1 MDYDPVKVLL
11 DSAKDSFDTAE
22 QLFVLKKYHH
32 SLFFFHLSIEK
43 VLKALCQQKTN
54 QPAPPIHN
62 LTRLATTAGLTIND
76 EQIEQLDEISSYNVT
91 ARYDDYKRSFYKKA
105 SKEYTET
112 WRIKVLDMYSYL
124 LTLIK

>member
-1 MDYDPVKVLL
+1 MDYNPVKILV

-32 SLFFFHLSIEK
+32 SLFFFHLTIEK
-43 VLKALCQQKTN
+43 ALKALCQQNTKL
-54 QPAPPIHN
+54 PAPPIHN
-62 LTRLATTAGLTIND
+62 LTRLAATAGLKINE
-76 EQIEQLDEISSYNVT
+76 EQVKQLDEISSYNVT

-105 SKEYTET
+105 SKEYTEE
-112 WRIKVLDMYSYL
+112 WRTKILAMYSYL